1 MPTSPC
7 HGTANHCSML
17 QHSAPKQEQQHH
29 FSTIQHFQDPVL
41 AFKAFPPVS
50 SCLWTTCN
58 ILQPVEINP
67 MVSGPQATPGLFE
80 CPPHHAME
88 LQIIAACCS
97 ILHQSKNSSTI
108 SAPFNTFKI
117 LSWLSK
123 PFLLSPHACGPHATS
138 CNLWKL
144 IQWSLAPRQP
154 LDYLNAHL
162 TMPWNCQSLQ
172 HIAAYCRILHQS
184 KNSFLSPSSSQVQ
197 NSAKLCK
204 TASSAPLQHHSRP
217 PSCCPGLPFL
227 LSPHACGPHAT
238 PCNLWKLIQ
247 WSLTPR
253 PCLDYLNAHL
263 TMPWN
268 CQSLQHIATY
278 CSILQQSKNSF
289 LSPSSS
295 QVQNS
300 AKLPLQ
306 HHFST
311 IQHLQAA
318 VLAFKPSSLSPHACG
333 PHATSCNLLKLIQGS
348 LTPRPPLDY
357 LNAHLTMPWN
367 CKSLQHVAAF
377 CTKARTAAPF
387 QHHSTL
393 SRSCP
398 GFQSLSSCL
407 LMLVDHMQ
415 HPATCGN

>member
-1 MPTSPC
+1 
-7 HGTANHCSML
+7 
-17 QHSAPKQEQQHH
+17 
-29 FSTIQHFQDPVL
+29 
-41 AFKAFPPVS
+41 
-50 SCLWTTCN
+50 
-58 ILQPVEINP
+58 
-67 MVSGPQATPGLFE
+67 
-80 CPPHHAME
+80 ME

-154 LDYLNAHL
+154 
-162 TMPWNCQSLQ
+162 
-172 HIAAYCRILHQS
+172 
-184 KNSFLSPSSSQVQ
+184 
-197 NSAKLCK
+197 
-204 TASSAPLQHHSRP
+204 
-217 PSCCPGLPFL
+217 
-227 LSPHACGPHAT
+227 
-238 PCNLWKLIQ
+238 
-247 WSLTPR
+247 
-253 PCLDYLNAHL
+253 LDYLNAHL

>member
-29 FSTIQHFQDPVL
+29 FSTIQHFQAPVL
-41 AFKAFPPVS
+41 AFKAFPPVP

-58 ILQPVEINP
+58 ILHPVEINP

-108 SAPFNTFKI
+108 SAPFNTFKL

-144 IQWSLAPRQP
+144 IQWSLAPRQPLDYLNAHLTMPWNCQSLQHIAAYCRILHQSKNSFLSPSSSQVQNSAKLPLQHHFSTIQHLQAAVLAFKPSSLSPHACGPHATSCNLLKLIQGSLTPRQP

-247 WSLTPR
+247 
-253 PCLDYLNAHL
+253 
-263 TMPWN
+263 
-268 CQSLQHIATY
+268 
-278 CSILQQSKNSF
+278 
-289 LSPSSS
+289 
-295 QVQNS
+295 
-300 AKLPLQ
+300 
-306 HHFST
+306 
-311 IQHLQAA
+311 
-318 VLAFKPSSLSPHACG
+318 
-333 PHATSCNLLKLIQGS
+333 GS

>member
-29 FSTIQHFQDPVL
+29 FSTIQHFQAPVL
-41 AFKAFPPVS
+41 AFKAFPPVP

-58 ILQPVEINP
+58 ILHPVEINP

-108 SAPFNTFKI
+108 SAQFNTFKL

-172 HIAAYCRILHQS
+172 HVAAYCRILHQS

-217 PSCCPGLPFL
+217 PSCCPGF
-227 LSPHACGPHAT
+227 
-238 PCNLWKLIQ
+238 
-247 WSLTPR
+247 
-253 PCLDYLNAHL
+253 
-263 TMPWN
+263 
-268 CQSLQHIATY
+268 
-278 CSILQQSKNSF
+278 
-289 LSPSSS
+289 
-295 QVQNS
+295 
-300 AKLPLQ
+300 
-306 HHFST
+306 
-311 IQHLQAA
+311 QA
-318 VLAFKPSSLSPHACG
+318 F
-333 PHATSCNLLKLIQGS
+333 
-348 LTPRPPLDY
+348 PP
-357 LNAHLTMPWN
+357 
-367 CKSLQHVAAF
+367 V
-377 CTKARTAAPF
+377 
-387 QHHSTL
+387 
-393 SRSCP
+393 
-398 GFQSLSSCL
+398 SSCL
-407 LMLVDHMQ
+407 WTTCNTLQPVEINPMVSDPQTMPGLFECPPHHAMELPIIAAYCNILQ
-415 HPATCGN
+415 HSATKQEQFSLTFFQPSAK

>member
-1 MPTSPC
+1 
-7 HGTANHCSML
+7 
-17 QHSAPKQEQQHH
+17 
-29 FSTIQHFQDPVL
+29 
-41 AFKAFPPVS
+41 
-50 SCLWTTCN
+50 
-58 ILQPVEINP
+58 
-67 MVSGPQATPGLFE
+67 
-80 CPPHHAME
+80 
-88 LQIIAACCS
+88 
-97 ILHQSKNSSTI
+97 
-108 SAPFNTFKI
+108 
-117 LSWLSK
+117 
-123 PFLLSPHACGPHATS
+123 
-138 CNLWKL
+138 
-144 IQWSLAPRQP
+144 
-154 LDYLNAHL
+154 
-162 TMPWNCQSLQ
+162 MPWNCQSLQ
-172 HIAAYCRILHQS
+172 HIATYCSILHQS

-217 PSCCPGLPFL
+217 PSCCPGLLFL

-333 PHATSCNLLKLIQGS
+333 PHATSCNLWKLIQWS
-348 LTPRPPLDY
+348 LAPRQPLDY

-367 CKSLQHVAAF
+367 CQSLQHIAAYCRILHQSKNSF
-377 CTKARTAAPF
+377 LSPSSSQVQNSAKLCKTASSAPL
-387 QHHSTL
+387 QHHSRPP
-393 SRSCP
+393 SCCP
-398 GFQSLSSCL
+398 GFQAFPPVSSCL
-407 LMLVDHMQ
+407 WTTCNTLQPVEINPRVSDPQTMPGLFECPPHHAMELPIIAAYCNILQ
-415 HPATCGN
+415 HSAPKQEQFSLTFFQPSPK

>member
-7 HGTANHCSML
+7 HGTANHCSIL
-17 QHSAPKQEQQHH
+17 QHIAEFCTKARTVFSHPPPAKCKIVQNYAKLPVQHH
-29 FSTIQHFQDPVL
+29 FSTIHDLQAAVL
-41 AFKAFPPVS
+41 AFK
-50 SCLWTTCN
+50 
-58 ILQPVEINP
+58 
-67 MVSGPQATPGLFE
+67 
-80 CPPHHAME
+80 
-88 LQIIAACCS
+88 
-97 ILHQSKNSSTI
+97 
-108 SAPFNTFKI
+108 
-117 LSWLSK
+117 
-123 PFLLSPHACGPHATS
+123 
-138 CNLWKL
+138 
-144 IQWSLAPRQP
+144 
-154 LDYLNAHL
+154 
-162 TMPWNCQSLQ
+162 
-172 HIAAYCRILHQS
+172 
-184 KNSFLSPSSSQVQ
+184 
-197 NSAKLCK
+197 
-204 TASSAPLQHHSRP
+204 
-217 PSCCPGLPFL
+217 PFL

-247 WSLTPR
+247 WSLIPR

-387 QHHSTL
+387 QHNSTL
-393 SRSCP
+393 SSSCP